1 MKENIENIRII
12 FCGPPHSGKSVLLS
26 TIYKNLP
33 QSHTAIVRAA
43 PDGEGMYSNN
53 VNQEQIQAT
62 RRKGNF
68 SEERTNYNTNSIETE
83 TASIVLVDVGGKINE
98 DKEKIFDTC
107 NYSIILSNNKE
118 DIKKLGQNF
127 QKSTMYY
134 LLQF

>member
-53 VNQEQIQAT
+53 VNQD
-62 RRKGNF
+62 
-68 SEERTNYNTNSIETE
+68 TNPSY
-83 TASIVLVDVGGKINE
+83 
-98 DKEKIFDTC
+98 
-107 NYSIILSNNKE
+107 
-118 DIKKLGQNF
+118 KKKRGF
-127 QKSTMYY
+127 
-134 LLQF
+134 